1 MGEITTKNEGGGFPW
16 YIDIIYYIY
25 IYIMYIWAYLY
36 APFICTIYFGGI
48 KFDEQEKKLLA
59 KNSKKRKP
67 DSFLTPVIS
76 YDGNYEIF

>member
-16 YIDIIYYIY
+16 YILYCIL
-25 IYIMYIWAYLY
+25 YIWAYLY

-48 KFDEQEKKLLA
+48 KFEQEKKLLA

-67 DSFLTPVIS
+67 EDSFLTPVIS